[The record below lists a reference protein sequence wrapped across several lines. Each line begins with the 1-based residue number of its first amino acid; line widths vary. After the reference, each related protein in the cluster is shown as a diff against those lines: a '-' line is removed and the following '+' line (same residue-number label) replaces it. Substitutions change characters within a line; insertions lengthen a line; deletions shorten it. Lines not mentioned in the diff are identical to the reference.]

1 MRKWTLAAAT
11 TVALLLTTQSIYA
24 STDFAQ
30 TMQEAERGNPNA
42 QFNLGLMYYIGHG
55 VHQDFAEARHWYEKA
70 ANQGDAKAQ
79 YFLGLFY
86 EDGMGGRHDY
96 AQARHWYEKAASQ
109 GDADA
114 QRYLD
119 AMNGH

>member
-42 QFNLGLMYYIGHG
+42 QNNLGLMYYIGRG
-55 VHQDFAEARHWYEKA
+55 VRQDYVQARHWYEEA
-70 ANQGDAKAQ
+70 ANQGDASAQ
-79 YFLGLFY
+79 IGLGLLY
-86 EDGMGGRHDY
+86 ENGMGGRQDY